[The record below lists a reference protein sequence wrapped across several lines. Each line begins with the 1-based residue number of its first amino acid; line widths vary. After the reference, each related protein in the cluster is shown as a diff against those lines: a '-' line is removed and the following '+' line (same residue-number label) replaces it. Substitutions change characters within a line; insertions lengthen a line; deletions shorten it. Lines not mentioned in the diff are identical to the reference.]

1 MTFLMNNKVYKCWNA
16 DVLVGVP
23 GTLLRMR
30 AESAETDLVVTVFVG
45 ELVDLGAELIEVA
58 VQREVGLHDV
68 LALGGQSHMTS
79 AYSAFALRAGVLRLP
94 FYLYAKTVR

>member
-1 MTFLMNNKVYKCWNA
+1 MTFLMNDYVYECWNA
-16 DVLVGVP
+16 DVLVGLP

-79 AYSAFALRAGVLRLP
+79 AYSAFALRGPAAAILSIRQNGEIR
-94 FYLYAKTVR
+94 

>member
-1 MTFLMNNKVYKCWNA
+1 MNDYVYKCWNA
-16 DVLVGVP
+16 DVLVGLP
-23 GTLLRMR
+23 GTLRMR

-68 LALGGQSHMTS
+68 LALGRQSHMTS
-79 AYSAFALRAGVLRLP
+79 AFAMWGPEAAILSLRQNSEIG
-94 FYLYAKTVR
+94 